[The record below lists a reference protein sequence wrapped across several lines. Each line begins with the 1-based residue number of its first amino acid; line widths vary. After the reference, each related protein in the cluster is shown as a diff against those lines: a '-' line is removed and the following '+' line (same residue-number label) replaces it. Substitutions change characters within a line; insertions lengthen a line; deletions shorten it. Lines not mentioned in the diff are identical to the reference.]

1 MKTSEII
8 NQSSNSQDE
17 NARQIQLLLARIYA
31 LENSRS
37 WKITAPVRW
46 LSRRFKTAF
55 FPAIFV
61 IRKVI
66 SICGNIL
73 SKLFPNY
80 YKSQIQITRQYIL
93 QHLSMLPE
101 LQTIY
106 PSEFNTFQKTL
117 LTPLIDESFYSPKI
131 GIIVPSY
138 NHAEF
143 LDRRIQSLLTQTYH
157 NIKIYILDDAST
169 DGSINIIKKYAELD
183 ERVTYIVNEKRSGS
197 VFKQWAKGLKI
208 LQDDNL
214 DVWWICESDDVCN
227 SNFLEIMIPY
237 FKDQSVMLAFG
248 KIDYIDEKD
257 QISNGLEFYRRD
269 SEEVIWDRPVAR
281 TAREWFT
288 GSMGAMNLIPNS
300 GGCLIRAQMLS
311 ISEIE
316 NLQKFTIAGDWYLF
330 STCMRTGFAIYN
342 NEARAYFRQHSKN
355 TSVIR
360 NNSTEYY
367 EEILAVYKHIA
378 ECWGESLNNRRLF
391 LQSVT
396 NHQKAIAQIS
406 ATDMFPVEQKLA
418 EIKSGKQQKHILI
431 TTLGFSLGGAE
442 ICAIDIANE
451 LIRRNYLVSVLVTSR
466 FSHGELR
473 DRLDSRIPVFTRR
486 HIELIGVNKFLEK
499 LGINIIHSHNIESE
513 TIFLQQPFLLEN
525 VKYIVTLHGS
535 YEVST
540 VSQQVVNEWAKYVN
554 AWIYLNDKN
563 LSLIPRKGVNTYYIP
578 NSMPLAKV
586 YDFSRSLDL
595 ERAVILTL
603 ASRAL
608 PEKGWEQAILAVI
621 KVNDILTKRD
631 NVKINVELH
640 LAGVGYEAIRLKNIY
655 GSHKNIKFLGFV
667 SDIHELFCQ
676 TDIVLLPTFYP
687 GESMPTVLIQ
697 ALQAGR
703 PIISTRLASI
713 PMMCKDEI
721 GSAALIIDDY
731 ADMDNLIEEL
741 SKKILQLLQI
751 EIYQE
756 LQKHSY
762 RIGMK
767 YEISSYIEQYIKI
780 YETNADSR
788 RSKSITNMDGIGQY

>member
-1 MKTSEII
+1 MKISELK
-8 NQSSNSQDE
+8 NQSSDSLDE
-17 NARQIQLLLARIYA
+17 NTRQIQLLLARIYA

-37 WKITAPVRW
+37 WKITAPARW
-46 LSRRFKTAF
+46 LSRRFNTAF
-55 FPAIFV
+55 FPAVFF
-61 IRKVI
+61 IRKLI
-66 SICGNIL
+66 SIIKNIAR
-73 SKLFPNY
+73 KLNPHYFTSPL
-80 YKSQIQITRQYIL
+80 IITRQYIL
-93 QHLSMLPE
+93 QNISMLPE

-106 PSEFNTFQKTL
+106 PSEFHNFQKTL
-117 LTPLIDESFYSPKI
+117 LTPFVNKSFYSPKI

-143 LDRRIQSLLTQTYH
+143 LDRRIQSLLTQTYQS
-157 NIKIYILDDAST
+157 IKIYILDDAST

-183 ERVTYIVNEKRSGS
+183 ERVRYIVNEKRSGS
-197 VFKQWAKGLKI
+197 VFKQWAKGLQI
-208 LQDDNL
+208 LQNDNL

-227 SNFLEIMIPY
+227 SNFLELMIPY

-248 KIDYIDEKD
+248 QIDYIDEKD

-288 GSMGAMNLIPNS
+288 GSMGAINLIPNS

-311 ISEIE
+311 ISELE

-342 NEARAYFRQHSKN
+342 NEAKAYFRQHSKN

-367 EEILAVYKHIA
+367 EEILAVYKTIA
-378 ECWGESLNNRRLF
+378 ECWGESSNNRRLF

-396 NHQKAIAQIS
+396 NHQKSITQIS
-406 ATDMFPVEQKLA
+406 KRDIFPVEQKLA
-418 EIKSGKQQKHILI
+418 EIKFEKQKTHVLI
-431 TTLGFSLGGAE
+431 ATLGFSLGGAE

-451 LIRRNYLVSVLVTSR
+451 LIKHNYLVSVLTTSR
-466 FSHGELR
+466 ISHGELR
-473 DRLDSRIPVFTRR
+473 DRLDSRIPVFTRT

-499 LGINIIHSHNIESE
+499 AGINIIHSHNIESE
-513 TIFLQQPFLLEN
+513 TIFLQQPFLLKK

-540 VSQQVVNEWAKYVN
+540 VSQRVVNEWAKYVN
-554 AWIYLNDKN
+554 AWIYLHDKN
-563 LSLIPRKGVNTYYIP
+563 LGLIPRKKGNTYHIP
-578 NSMPLAKV
+578 NSMPLTKV

-621 KVNDILTKRD
+621 KANDMLTKRA
-631 NVKINVELH
+631 NKKINLELH
-640 LAGVGYEAIRLKNIY
+640 LAGVGYEVIRLKNIY
-655 GSHKNIKFLGFV
+655 GGHENIKFLGFV

-703 PIISTRLASI
+703 PIISTGVASI
-713 PMMCKDEI
+713 PMMCTDEI
-721 GSAALIIDDY
+721 GSAALIINDY
-731 ADMDNLIEEL
+731 TDMNKLIEEL
-741 SKKILQLLQI
+741 SENILKLLQI
-751 EIYQE
+751 DIYQE

-762 RIGMK
+762 RIGKK
-767 YEISSYIEQYIKI
+767 YEMNSYIKQYIKI
-780 YETNADSR
+780 YETEV
-788 RSKSITNMDGIGQY
+788 T